1 MERNREWTDAVR
13 SSLRDAEATPP
24 AGGWERLER
33 ELAVAQEGA
42 SPAPSQRPAWRI
54 YWPRIAAAAAV
65 VLIGIVAGDLL
76 LRPDTVLKQEG
87 VVITTADGGTTA
99 EPLLPGSGGEAAG
112 PVLAQAVPPAR
123 GAARET
129 GSEASARLRKTTGRP
144 GSEGGTAAET
154 AGNAASLLLRTAA
167 PDATSEDAGAPDL
180 AESGGHVAEVVS
192 GGVPAEAAAAVSG
205 GESETGRKRASDGR
219 ATNVGSRAADNGGR
233 TGGVATRSAAA
244 GGSLYAVRGDAR
256 PASRPS
262 ARKRMSFSLS
272 AGGGVSG
279 DGGSAGRTP
288 HFPMMSDAPGG
299 MSSVIGNGAE
309 IVLLKNYDY
318 GESSFRH
325 HQPLS
330 VAFTVGK
337 EFSHGLSLES
347 GLNYTLLRSDVRAMY
362 ASEETG
368 QTLHFLGIPL
378 RMKWQI
384 LERGRFSLYIGAGG
398 MAEKCVSA
406 KFGSKSVSE
415 PGVQWSLLAAAG
427 AQYRL
432 GGIVGLY
439 FEPEGS
445 YYLTETNL
453 RTVRTDSPLTLTLRL
468 GVRLTF

>member
-1 MERNREWTDAVR
+1 MR

-87 VVITTADGGTTA
+87 VVITTADGGKTA

-129 GSEASARLRKTTGRP
+129 GSEAAARLRKTTGRP

-167 PDATSEDAGAPDL
+167 PDATSEDAGAPDS

-192 GGVPAEAAAAVSG
+192 GGAPAEAAAAVSG

-233 TGGVATRSAAA
+233 TGGVAARSAAA

-279 DGGSAGRTP
+279 NGGSAGRTP
-288 HFPMMSDAPGG
+288 HFPMMSEAPGG

-378 RMKWQI
+378 RMKWQF
-384 LERGRFSLYIGAGG
+384 LERGRFFLYIGAGG

>member
-1 MERNREWTDAVR
+1 MR

-33 ELAVAQEGA
+33 ELAAAQEGA

-65 VLIGIVAGDLL
+65 VLIGIVAGELL

-87 VVITTADGGTTA
+87 VVITTADGGKTA
-99 EPLLPGSGGEAAG
+99 EPLLPGSGGEAAE

-129 GSEASARLRKTTGRP
+129 GSEASARLRRTAGR
-144 GSEGGTAAET
+144 SEPEDGTAVPA
-154 AGNAASLLLRTAA
+154 AGNAASPLLRTAA
-167 PDATSEDAGAPDL
+167 PDATSEDAGAPDS
-180 AESGGHVAEVVS
+180 AESGGHAAGAVPDGEPAEAVTAVS
-192 GGVPAEAAAAVSG
+192 GGV
-205 GESETGRKRASDGR
+205 SETTGRKRASDGR

-233 TGGVATRSAAA
+233 TGGVAARSAAA

-256 PASRPS
+256 PASRSS

-378 RMKWQI
+378 RMKWQF

>member
-87 VVITTADGGTTA
+87 VVIKTA

-154 AGNAASLLLRTAA
+154 TGNAASLLLRTAA
-167 PDATSEDAGAPDL
+167 PDATSEDAGATDS

-192 GGVPAEAAAAVSG
+192 GGAPAEAAAAVSG

-233 TGGVATRSAAA
+233 TGGVAARSAAA

-378 RMKWQI
+378 RVKWQF

>member
-1 MERNREWTDAVR
+1 MR
-13 SSLRDAEATPP
+13 SSLRDVEATPP

-33 ELAVAQEGA
+33 ELAAAQEGA

-65 VLIGIVAGDLL
+65 VLIGVVAGDLL

-87 VVITTADGGTTA
+87 VVITTADGGKTA

-129 GSEASARLRKTTGRP
+129 GSEASAMLRRTAGRP
-144 GSEGGTAAET
+144 EPEDGTAAPA
-154 AGNAASLLLRTAA
+154 AGNATSPLLRTAVPEA
-167 PDATSEDAGAPDL
+167 ASEYAGTPDS
-180 AESGGHVAEVVS
+180 AESGGHAAGIVP
-192 GGVPAEAAAAVSG
+192 GGAPAGTVTAVSG
-205 GESETGRKRASDGR
+205 GEPEAGRKRASDGR
-219 ATNVGSRAADNGGR
+219 ATDAGSREEDNGGR
-233 TGGVATRSAAA
+233 TGSVAARSAAA

-262 ARKRMSFSLS
+262 ARKRVSFSLS

-279 DGGSAGRTP
+279 DGGSAGRMP
-288 HFPMMSDAPGG
+288 SFPMMSAAPGG

-378 RMKWQI
+378 RMKWQF

>member
-87 VVITTADGGTTA
+87 VVITTADGGKTA
-99 EPLLPGSGGEAAG
+99 EPLLPGSGG
-112 PVLAQAVPPAR
+112 
-123 GAARET
+123 
-129 GSEASARLRKTTGRP
+129 EASARLRKTTGRP

-154 AGNAASLLLRTAA
+154 AGNTASLLLRTA
-167 PDATSEDAGAPDL
+167 DATSEDAGALDS
-180 AESGGHVAEVVS
+180 AESGGHVAEVES

-233 TGGVATRSAAA
+233 TGGVAARSAAA

-378 RMKWQI
+378 RMKWQF

>member
-87 VVITTADGGTTA
+87 VVITTADGGKTA

-167 PDATSEDAGAPDL
+167 PDA
-180 AESGGHVAEVVS
+180 
-192 GGVPAEAAAAVSG
+192 PAEAAAAVSG

-233 TGGVATRSAAA
+233 TGGVAARSAAA

-256 PASRPS
+256 PASRSS

-378 RMKWQI
+378 RMKWQF

>member
-1 MERNREWTDAVR
+1 MR

-33 ELAVAQEGA
+33 ELAAAQEGA

-65 VLIGIVAGDLL
+65 VLIGIVAGELL

-87 VVITTADGGTTA
+87 VVITTADGGKTA
-99 EPLLPGSGGEAAG
+99 EPLLPGSGGEAAE

-129 GSEASARLRKTTGRP
+129 GSEASARLRRTAGR
-144 GSEGGTAAET
+144 SEPEDGTAVPA
-154 AGNAASLLLRTAA
+154 AGNAASPLLRTAA
-167 PDATSEDAGAPDL
+167 PDATSEDAGAPDS
-180 AESGGHVAEVVS
+180 AESGGHAAGAVPDGEPAEAVTAVS
-192 GGVPAEAAAAVSG
+192 GGV
-205 GESETGRKRASDGR
+205 SETTGRKRASDGR

-233 TGGVATRSAAA
+233 TGGVAARSAAA

-256 PASRPS
+256 PASRSS

-347 GLNYTLLRSDVRAMY
+347 GLNYTLLWSDVRAMY

-378 RMKWQI
+378 RMKWQF

>member
-87 VVITTADGGTTA
+87 VVITTADGGKTA

-129 GSEASARLRKTTGRP
+129 GSEAAARLRKTTGRP

-167 PDATSEDAGAPDL
+167 PDATSEDAGAPDS

-192 GGVPAEAAAAVSG
+192 GGAPAEAAAAVSG
-205 GESETGRKRASDGR
+205 GESETGRKPASDGR

-233 TGGVATRSAAA
+233 TGGVAARSAAA

-256 PASRPS
+256 PASRLS

-378 RMKWQI
+378 RVKWQF

>member
-1 MERNREWTDAVR
+1 MR

-87 VVITTADGGTTA
+87 VVITTADGGKTA

-112 PVLAQAVPPAR
+112 PVLAQAVPPAQ
-123 GAARET
+123 T

-167 PDATSEDAGAPDL
+167 PDATSEDAGAPDS

-192 GGVPAEAAAAVSG
+192 GG
-205 GESETGRKRASDGR
+205 ESETTGRKRASDGR

-233 TGGVATRSAAA
+233 TGGVAARSAAA

-256 PASRPS
+256 PASRSS

-378 RMKWQI
+378 RMKWQF

>member
-1 MERNREWTDAVR
+1 MPCGAR
-13 SSLRDAEATPP
+13 SGMPRPRLPQG
-24 AGGWERLER
+24 AGNGWSGSWQLPRR
-33 ELAVAQEGA
+33 RA

-87 VVITTADGGTTA
+87 VVITTADGGKTA

-154 AGNAASLLLRTAA
+154 AGNTASLLLRTA
-167 PDATSEDAGAPDL
+167 DATSEDAGAPDS
-180 AESGGHVAEVVS
+180 AESGGHVAEVES

-205 GESETGRKRASDGR
+205 GEPEAGRKRASDGR

-233 TGGVATRSAAA
+233 TGGVAARSAAA

-378 RMKWQI
+378 RVKWQF

>member
-87 VVITTADGGTTA
+87 VVITTADGGKTA

-129 GSEASARLRKTTGRP
+129 GSEAAARLRKTTGRP

-167 PDATSEDAGAPDL
+167 PDATSEDAGAPDS

-192 GGVPAEAAAAVSG
+192 GGAPAEAAAAVSG

-233 TGGVATRSAAA
+233 TGGVAARSAAA

-279 DGGSAGRTP
+279 NGGSAGRTP
-288 HFPMMSDAPGG
+288 HFPMMSEAPGG

-378 RMKWQI
+378 RMKWQF
-384 LERGRFSLYIGAGG
+384 LERGRFFLYIGAGG

>member
-1 MERNREWTDAVR
+1 MRNA
-13 SSLRDAEATPP
+13 LRDAELPPP
-24 AGGWERLER
+24 AGGWERLQR
-33 ELAVAQEGA
+33 ELGGA
-42 SPAPSQRPAWRI
+42 APGPEVSGTKPRGSVWRI
-54 YWPRIAAAAAV
+54 YRPRIAAAAAV

-87 VVITTADGGTTA
+87 VVITTADGGKTA

-167 PDATSEDAGAPDL
+167 PDATSEDAGAPDS
-180 AESGGHVAEVVS
+180 AESGGHVAEVES

-233 TGGVATRSAAA
+233 TGGVAARSAAA

-378 RMKWQI
+378 RMKWQF

>member
-87 VVITTADGGTTA
+87 VVITTADGGKTA

-154 AGNAASLLLRTAA
+154 AGNAASLLLRTA
-167 PDATSEDAGAPDL
+167 DATSEDAGAPDS
-180 AESGGHVAEVVS
+180 AESGGHVAEVES
-192 GGVPAEAAAAVSG
+192 GGVPAEAAATVSG

-233 TGGVATRSAAA
+233 TGGVAARSAAA

-279 DGGSAGRTP
+279 D
-288 HFPMMSDAPGG
+288 
-299 MSSVIGNGAE
+299 
-309 IVLLKNYDY
+309 DY

-378 RMKWQI
+378 RMKWQF

>member
-87 VVITTADGGTTA
+87 VVITTADGGKTA

-112 PVLAQAVPPAR
+112 PVLAQAVPPAQ
-123 GAARET
+123 T

-167 PDATSEDAGAPDL
+167 PDATSEDAGAPDS

-192 GGVPAEAAAAVSG
+192 GG
-205 GESETGRKRASDGR
+205 ESETTGRKRASDGR

-233 TGGVATRSAAA
+233 TGGVAARSAAA

-256 PASRPS
+256 PASRSS

-288 HFPMMSDAPGG
+288 HFPMMSDAPSG

-378 RMKWQI
+378 RVKWQF

>member
-87 VVITTADGGTTA
+87 VVITTADGGKTA

-112 PVLAQAVPPAR
+112 PVLAQAVPPAQ
-123 GAARET
+123 T

-167 PDATSEDAGAPDL
+167 PDATSEDAGAPGS

-219 ATNVGSRAADNGGR
+219 ATNIGSRAADNGGR
-233 TGGVATRSAAA
+233 TGGVAARSAAA

-378 RMKWQI
+378 RMKWQF
-384 LERGRFSLYIGAGG
+384 LECGRFSLYIGAGG

>member
-87 VVITTADGGTTA
+87 VVITTADGGKTA

-129 GSEASARLRKTTGRP
+129 GSEAAARLRKT
-144 GSEGGTAAET
+144 
-154 AGNAASLLLRTAA
+154 AGNIASLLLRTAA
-167 PDATSEDAGAPDL
+167 PDATSEDAGAPDS

-192 GGVPAEAAAAVSG
+192 GGAPAEAAAAVSG

-233 TGGVATRSAAA
+233 TGGVAARSAAA

-256 PASRPS
+256 PASRSS

-330 VAFTVGK
+330 VAFTIGK

-378 RMKWQI
+378 RMKWQF

>member
-87 VVITTADGGTTA
+87 VVITTADGGKTA

-154 AGNAASLLLRTAA
+154 AGNTASLLLRTA
-167 PDATSEDAGAPDL
+167 DATSEDAGAPDS
-180 AESGGHVAEVVS
+180 AESGGHVAEV
-192 GGVPAEAAAAVSG
+192 VSG

-233 TGGVATRSAAA
+233 TGGVAARSAAA

-256 PASRPS
+256 PASRSS

-279 DGGSAGRTP
+279 AGGSAGRTP

-347 GLNYTLLRSDVRAMY
+347 GRNYTLLRSDVRAMY

-378 RMKWQI
+378 RMKWQF